1 MPDRRWPDRRRGA
14 RPGAGMR
21 LLPMLLLVAVTALL
35 AGWTAPAMAMASP
48 ATAASLH
55 RMSVPMAMSMPMAMG
70 MAMSSSSQPASGSA
84 TISMLNGT
92 THTARSGGCCTDHA
106 TCCRSGRNRC
116 TCPPRNGCC
125 ASPDRCKDCCKD
137 CCRTDCCGK
146 DNGCC
151 RSGADCCRTV
161 TAVAAR
167 MRALRSLATQT
178 ITRCAGCGPPGRQQR
193 QPMLR

>member
-1 MPDRRWPDRRRGA
+1 MPDRRWPDRRRNA
-14 RPGAGMR
+14 RPGPGVR

-92 THTARSGGCCTDHA
+92 THTAMSGGCCCNDHA
-106 TCCRSGRNRC
+106 TCCRSGRSRC
-116 TCPPRNGCC
+116 TCPSRHDCC
-125 ASPDRCKDCCKD
+125 ASPDRWADRCKDCC
-137 CCRTDCCGK
+137 GN

-151 RSGADCCRTV
+151 RSGTDCCRTV

-178 ITRCAGCGPPGRQQR
+178 TTRCAGCGPPGRQQR
-193 QPMLR
+193 QPMRR